1 MKKLVITGALG
12 LAGSLMLSMSP
23 AHADLTCN
31 GEDVLTPVVGE
42 GPQAKKDRDDD
53 GWICVESGFRKNGN
67 FYSRFYD
74 DI

>member
-1 MKKLVITGALG
+1 MKKLLTAGLLALP
-12 LAGSLMLSMSP
+12 LTMMLP
-23 AHADLTCN
+23 VPAAHADLTCRE
-31 GEDVLTPVVGE
+31 GDTLTPIVGE

-74 DI
+74 DL